1 MLQAKGQAVWQQFS
15 ERYPQQAEALQVFAP
30 DIIVGFSLSD
40 FIADSCLKDAE
51 LLSWLFIDK
60 QLSCAQPDYANYWS
74 QIHEIQDEANLA
86 QHLRRFR
93 RRWMVQLAWRDL
105 THQQSIA
112 QSLTDVSALADT
124 LINGAYHWLYADMC
138 SKHGMPMGSLGPQ
151 PMLIWGMGKLGGQEL
166 NFSSDIDLIFAYP
179 EPGETDARRGLEH
192 QIWFQRLAQKL
203 IAALHQITAD
213 GQVFRVDMRLRP
225 FGDSGPIVSHFAALE
240 DYYQQQGRDWERY
253 AMLKARIINPDGRY
267 SEQLEQIRRP
277 FVFRRYID
285 FSAIESLRRM
295 KSMISQE
302 VRRRQLTNNIK
313 LGAGGIREIEF
324 IVQSLQLIRA
334 GRQASLQ
341 TRNLL
346 QTLQVMEQE
355 QVLEASDCQALRD
368 CYLYLR
374 RVEHYLQQ
382 FNDAQTQ
389 TLPDDGLNQQRLCR
403 VCEVADFSALLAQVQ
418 GVMAEV
424 SHHFE
429 LLIGEEAEG
438 ASSCD
443 AEFNDAWLLEL
454 SDNEAQALLADKLSQ
469 TQIAD
474 LWPAWQ
480 HFRDYMLHHPIGQRG
495 KETLDKL
502 MPLILQEVVRSD
514 DASSLPRLY
523 TVIKAI
529 SRRTAYLELLFEN
542 QGALRQLIR
551 LCAASPWITEQIARF
566 PVLLDE
572 LLNPQMLYQP
582 TPLQS
587 YASEIRQ
594 YFLRIDPDDLELQM
608 ETLRQYKLAEQL
620 RIAAADVT
628 GALPVMKVSDHLT
641 YLAEA
646 IIDQAV
652 HLAWQQM
659 TARYGYPAGASDD
672 NLQFAVVGYGKLGGL
687 ELGYGSDLDLVFIHG
702 CDGNELTSGEKSIE
716 SRQFYLRLAQRIMHI
731 FATKTASGE
740 LYEVDL
746 RLRPAGNSGLLVC
759 HMDGFAQ
766 YQQQEAWTW
775 EHQALTRS
783 RMIFGSDTLYQQ
795 FAKIRHAVLA
805 KPRDIDTLRQEV
817 REMRDKMRSHLSQ
830 GDESK
835 FDLKQDRGGIADI
848 EFIVQFLVLA
858 HSHGFPELTRWP
870 DNVRI
875 IEQALQ
881 HDLLTSAQASTLNQ
895 AYLAYRNRGHHLTLQ
910 GAPLLVED
918 QELMQLRGEVS
929 EIWQQLMN

>member
-474 LWPAWQ
+474 LW
-480 HFRDYMLHHPIGQRG
+480 
-495 KETLDKL
+495 
-502 MPLILQEVVRSD
+502 
-514 DASSLPRLY
+514 
-523 TVIKAI
+523 
-529 SRRTAYLELLFEN
+529 
-542 QGALRQLIR
+542 
-551 LCAASPWITEQIARF
+551 
-566 PVLLDE
+566 
-572 LLNPQMLYQP
+572 
-582 TPLQS
+582 
-587 YASEIRQ
+587 
-594 YFLRIDPDDLELQM
+594 
-608 ETLRQYKLAEQL
+608 
-620 RIAAADVT
+620 
-628 GALPVMKVSDHLT
+628 
-641 YLAEA
+641 
-646 IIDQAV
+646 
-652 HLAWQQM
+652 
-659 TARYGYPAGASDD
+659 
-672 NLQFAVVGYGKLGGL
+672 
-687 ELGYGSDLDLVFIHG
+687 
-702 CDGNELTSGEKSIE
+702 
-716 SRQFYLRLAQRIMHI
+716 
-731 FATKTASGE
+731 
-740 LYEVDL
+740 
-746 RLRPAGNSGLLVC
+746 
-759 HMDGFAQ
+759 
-766 YQQQEAWTW
+766 
-775 EHQALTRS
+775 
-783 RMIFGSDTLYQQ
+783 
-795 FAKIRHAVLA
+795 
-805 KPRDIDTLRQEV
+805 
-817 REMRDKMRSHLSQ
+817 
-830 GDESK
+830 
-835 FDLKQDRGGIADI
+835 
-848 EFIVQFLVLA
+848 
-858 HSHGFPELTRWP
+858 
-870 DNVRI
+870 
-875 IEQALQ
+875 
-881 HDLLTSAQASTLNQ
+881 
-895 AYLAYRNRGHHLTLQ
+895 
-910 GAPLLVED
+910 
-918 QELMQLRGEVS
+918 
-929 EIWQQLMN
+929 